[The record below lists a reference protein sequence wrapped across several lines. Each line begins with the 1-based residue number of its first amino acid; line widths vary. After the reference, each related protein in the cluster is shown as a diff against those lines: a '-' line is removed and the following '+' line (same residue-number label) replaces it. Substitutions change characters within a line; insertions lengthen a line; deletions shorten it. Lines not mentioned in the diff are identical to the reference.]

1 MSLLNTLLNV
11 AGFVLIFGILVF
23 IHELGHFLVARR
35 NGIVTEEFGFGFPP
49 RFITLHRGKGR
60 LVVDGRTVVVPSGFE
75 LPADLVA
82 GSRVVYETA
91 PDKRGRPVLSKIE
104 IVEDA
109 VSAAGGPGAVEMVDP
124 GCIYSIN
131 AIPVGGFVRM
141 RGEDGPAGPGSFASA
156 SAKARAATLLAGPAM
171 NFLLA
176 IFLFAL
182 TAMLGQPQAV
192 PGGRIGEIAP
202 GSPAEQAGL
211 QPGDRIFLIDDVAV
225 RSAADIGDY
234 IKTQPGE
241 PVVLAVERDGQRFT
255 VTVTPRV
262 SPPPGE
268 GAIGFAMQPVTELT
282 RSGPLEALGQGVTDT
297 ARFTYMTLSVP
308 AMLVRGA
315 IEPADARPVG
325 PVAIFGLTS
334 GAISATASSGYWYPV
349 LQLMGILSAALAITN
364 LLPIPALDGGRLL
377 FIIIE
382 KIRGRRIDPNWE
394 GAIHLAGMMIL
405 LGLMAIITYQDIV
418 SPIVSP
424 DWLAPLGR

>member
-1 MSLLNTLLNV
+1 
-11 AGFVLIFGILVF
+11 
-23 IHELGHFLVARR
+23 
-35 NGIVTEEFGFGFPP
+35 
-49 RFITLHRGKGR
+49 
-60 LVVDGRTVVVPSGFE
+60 
-75 LPADLVA
+75 
-82 GSRVVYETA
+82 
-91 PDKRGRPVLSKIE
+91 
-104 IVEDA
+104 
-109 VSAAGGPGAVEMVDP
+109 
-124 GCIYSIN
+124 
-131 AIPVGGFVRM
+131 
-141 RGEDGPAGPGSFASA
+141 
-156 SAKARAATLLAGPAM
+156 M

-182 TAMLGQPQAV
+182 TAMLGQPAAV

-211 QPGDRIFLIDDVAV
+211 QADDRIFLVDDVVV

-234 IKTQPGE
+234 IKTRPGE
-241 PVVLAVERDGQRFT
+241 PVVLTIERDGERFT
-255 VTVTPRV
+255 VPVTPRV

-268 GAIGFAMQPVTELT
+268 GAIGFAIQPVTELT
-282 RSGPLEALGQGVTDT
+282 RSGPIEALGKGITDT
-297 ARFTYMTLSVP
+297 ARYFYLTLSVP

-334 GAISATASSGYWYPV
+334 GAISATATSGYWYPV

-382 KIRGRRIDPNWE
+382 KIRGRRVDPNWE
-394 GAIHLAGMMIL
+394 GAIHLAGMVIL

-418 SPIVSP
+418 SPIISP
-424 DWLAPLGR
+424 DWLAPIGR